1 MKMKKVLLTIT
12 LFFMFIL
19 PVSAISNE
27 DVVDQT
33 TEFYINDYADIVSP
47 EVEEHIININKN
59 LHKET
64 GAQVVVV
71 TVNSLNGYSVEEY
84 ATTLFRK
91 FGIGDKE
98 KNNGVLFL
106 ISKGDRLLRIEV
118 GYGLEGAIPDGKA
131 GRIRDTYITPY
142 LKNDDW
148 DNGVKNG
155 FDAIIVEVC
164 KEYNIEVD
172 ESILIEG
179 VSDEEDYFT
188 PIMNA
193 AMVSFVIGIIFGI
206 SIKKPKAI
214 IFVII
219 FIISLIIM
227 YFSIFHGLPFAY
239 KKVALAVQTVA
250 FSFGTLF
257 GLSGASGGHYGGYY
271 GGSYGG
277 SSGGSFG
284 GGGGGSFGG
293 GGSSGGGGASG
304 SF

>member
-1 MKMKKVLLTIT
+1 MKKVILTIT

-19 PVSAISNE
+19 PVSAISND

-33 TEFYINDYADIVSP
+33 TEFYVNDYADIVSP

-98 KNNGVLFL
+98 KNNGVLLL

-148 DNGVKNG
+148 DNGIKNG

-164 KEYNIEVD
+164 EEYNIEVD
-172 ESILIEG
+172 DSIVIEG
-179 VSDEEDYFT
+179 IPDNNYYDIGSIVNLAFFAFFFGLMFGSSIKNKKAVTIAIAFAVILF
-188 PIMNA
+188 IMNFLFLVR
-193 AMVSFVIGIIFGI
+193 MPIDIRKS
-206 SIKKPKAI
+206 
-214 IFVII
+214 
-219 FIISLIIM
+219 
-227 YFSIFHGLPFAY
+227 
-239 KKVALAVQTVA
+239 ALAVEAIA
-250 FSFGTLF
+250 FAVGTIF
-257 GLSGASGGHYGGYY
+257 GLGSSGSHSGGYYGGYY
-271 GGSYGG
+271 GGSSG
-277 SSGGSFG
+277 GGSF